1 MRRRKARELA
11 LRMLYQMETNGED
24 PELALLKYC
33 ELFPYQKAVTDYT
46 RVLLS
51 GVKKEKEL
59 IDGYIQAASEH
70 WKSERIALVDRN
82 VLRIGIFE
90 MLFSDDVPPKVAID
104 EAIEMSKKYGNEE
117 SREFVNGILDRI
129 MHDHYGSAAVRK

>member
-51 GVKKEKEL
+51 GIKKEKEL